1 MHLSAHFVKFFCRV
15 IRKDARG
22 KPMISLNVLF
32 LVKLCGDVLL
42 EVLRFGNRRRLTVLE
57 CVGRRMFFQ
66 IKPFHRLNLTFKP
79 AGFYK

>member
-1 MHLSAHFVKFFCRV
+1 
-15 IRKDARG
+15 
-22 KPMISLNVLF
+22 MISLNVLF

-57 CVGRRMFFQ
+57 CVGRRIHLIVELFFQ